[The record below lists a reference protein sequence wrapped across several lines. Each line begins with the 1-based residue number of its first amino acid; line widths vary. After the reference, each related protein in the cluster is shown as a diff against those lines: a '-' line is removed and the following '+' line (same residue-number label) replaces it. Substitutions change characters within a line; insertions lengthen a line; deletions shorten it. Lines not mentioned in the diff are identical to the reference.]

1 MPRSWLGLG
10 QQVSQKY
17 KINTDK
23 FKLEPLHIQIS
34 LGRKVRSLVT
44 YGSSLCTLSIAAV
57 TPCFSTQYRV
67 SPHPTLQHTHTHSSS
82 HSAHYSKGHLNLV
95 YQRKGERKPASRQ
108 RQWL

>member
-44 YGSSLCTLSIAAV
+44 YGSSLCSLSIAAV
-57 TPCFSTQYRV
+57 TPCFSTQSRV
-67 SPHPTLQHTHTHSSS
+67 SPHPTLQHTHTLIQPFCSLLQGSPELGI
-82 HSAHYSKGHLNLV
+82 SKEGREEACL
-95 YQRKGERKPASRQ
+95 
-108 RQWL
+108 